1 MNRMI
6 NSMAILGCVALVGNA
21 MISHAAEMPAGA
33 ESNGRILTINFI
45 GQRSSAVTLHYK
57 VPENGASAK
66 SAMILMETLKRKLAE
81 KGFERR
87 QAEDGWQEAVHGY
100 SVFIVGDAGYS
111 KKTRAFEKRDGHLM
125 ALIVEDEN
133 LAAVNGVPA
142 QGSGLEYRRI
152 EKMADEIV
160 TRLLFHSYI

>member
-1 MNRMI
+1 MNRMM
-6 NSMAILGCVALVGNA
+6 NSIAILGCVALVGNA
-21 MISHAAEMPAGA
+21 ATAHAEEMPAGA

-45 GQRSSAVTLHYK
+45 GQRSSAVTLHCK

-87 QAEDGWQEAVHGY
+87 HAEDGWQEAVHGY
-100 SVFIVGDAGYS
+100 SVFIVGGAGYS
-111 KKTRAFEKRDGHLM
+111 KEARAMEKREGHLM
-125 ALIVEDEN
+125 ALIVENEN

-142 QGSGLEYRRI
+142 QGSGLDYRQI
-152 EKMADEIV
+152 EKMADEVV
-160 TRLLFHSYI
+160 TLLLFHSYI